1 MMAASSTAIRAGRA
15 FVELF
20 ADDTKLVRGLRRA
33 EARIRAFGDKLKNI
47 GRRMLTLGITAGAPL
62 ALSTKVFAGFDDQMR
77 AVQAVIGATG
87 KEFDMLTE
95 KAKYLGRTTSFSAA
109 MPEVSLSGSPSRP

>member
-1 MMAASSTAIRAGRA
+1 MAASSTAIRAGRA

-33 EARIRAFGDKLKNI
+33 EAKIRAFGDKLQNI
-47 GRRMLTLGITAGAPL
+47 GRRMIGLGVTAAAPL
-62 ALSTKVFAGFDDQMR
+62 ALSTKIFAGFDDQMR

-87 KEFDMLTE
+87 EEFDMLTE
-95 KAKYLGRTTSFSAA
+95 KAKELGQTLEDHFRC
-109 MPEVSLSGSPSRP
+109 